1 MRKVFLHAEVLYQ
14 FIHFLFC
21 ETYVSIKALGVDSR
35 LVQAVSELGFTQP
48 TAIQEKAIPLLLQ
61 GDRDLIGLAQ
71 TGTGKTAAFGLP
83 LISAVMDGKTQG
95 LVICPTRELCL
106 QITKELTSYAK
117 YLNGVNVVA
126 VYGGADIRT
135 QVSAL
140 KRGAHIIVG
149 TPGRL
154 IDHINRKTIPLEK
167 IGRVVLDEAD
177 QMLDM
182 GFQEDIDEILKFTP
196 KDKKVWLF
204 SATMQPKIEKIAHTY
219 MHNPLQITVGSR
231 NSGAT
236 NIEHQY
242 CIVRGAD
249 VYSAV
254 RRFIDLYPDM
264 FGIVF
269 CRTKRDTQEMS
280 SQLIS
285 AGYSSDA
292 LHGDLSQPQRDA
304 VMKKFRDKKIQ
315 VLIATDVAARGIDVD
330 GVTHVLH
337 CNLPDD
343 IENYTHRS
351 GRTARAG
358 KSGVS
363 IIITTSSRKIKM
375 IEQQLGITIKSI
387 QVPTGDQLCQKQLHH
402 FSQKLID
409 TPVNDIIKPYL
420 QGIQESLNLLSK
432 EEIIERIFSL
442 NCSEMLTHYQKSPNL
457 NSTSTGYDSYRERDT
472 RSSRSG
478 TGRRSNSDNTGLPT
492 SRYNGS
498 NRDEAR
504 LFINVG
510 KIDQMNKESLIKFI
524 TTTSSVDGNCVS
536 RVSMQNTRSFFTVDD
551 NKKAQAIVRTLKETM
566 LKGRRIQIE
575 FEPVR

>member
-1 MRKVFLHAEVLYQ
+1 M
-14 FIHFLFC
+14 
-21 ETYVSIKALGVDSR
+21 SIQALGVDER
-35 LVQAVSELGFTQP
+35 LVKAVSELGFTQP
-48 TAIQEKAIPLLLQ
+48 TAIQEKAIPLLLK

-117 YLNGVNVVA
+117 HVSGVNVVA

-135 QVSAL
+135 QVAAIR
-140 KRGAHIIVG
+140 RGAHIIVG

-154 IDHINRKTIPLEK
+154 IDHIKRRTITLEK

-182 GFQEDIDEILKFTP
+182 GFQEDIDEILQSTP
-196 KDKKVWLF
+196 SDKKVWLF

-219 MHNPLQITVGSR
+219 MNNPLQITVGSR
-231 NSGAT
+231 NSGAR

-242 CIVRGAD
+242 CVVRGAD
-249 VYSAV
+249 IYNAV

-280 SQLIS
+280 SQLIA

-363 IIITTSSRKIKM
+363 IIIGSSLRKIKM
-375 IEQQLGITIKSI
+375 IEQQLGITVKAI
-387 QVPTGDQLCQKQLHH
+387 QVPTGDQLCQKQLDH
-402 FSQKLID
+402 FSQKLIA
-409 TPVNDIIKPYL
+409 TPVDEIIKPYL
-420 QGIQESLNLLSK
+420 SAVQESLVALTK
-432 EEIIERIFSL
+432 EEIIERIFAL
-442 NCSEMLTHYQKSPNL
+442 HCTEMLVHYKKSPNL
-457 NSTSTGYDSYRERDT
+457 NSSANSYDSSRGRDG
-472 RSSRSG
+472 RGDRYG
-478 TGRRSNSDNTGLPT
+478 RGDRDRRSNSDSSA
-492 SRYNGS
+492 SRFS
-498 NRDEAR
+498 NNNKDEAR

-510 KIDQMNKESLIKFI
+510 KIDYMNKESLIKFI
-524 TTTSSVDGNCVS
+524 TSTSAVDGSCVS
-536 RVSMQNTRSFFTVDD
+536 RVSMQNTRSFFTVED
-551 NKKAQAIVRTLKETM
+551 NKKAQAIVRTLKSTM
-566 LKGRRIQIE
+566 LKGRRIQVE
-575 FEPVR
+575 FEPGR

>member
-1 MRKVFLHAEVLYQ
+1 M
-14 FIHFLFC
+14 
-21 ETYVSIKALGVDSR
+21 SIQALGVDER
-35 LVQAVSELGFTQP
+35 IVKAVSELGFTQP

-106 QITKELTSYAK
+106 QITKELTAYSK
-117 YLNGVNVVA
+117 YIDGMNVVA
-126 VYGGADIRT
+126 VYGGADIRS
-135 QVSAL
+135 QISAL
-140 KRGAHIIVG
+140 RRGAHIIVG

-154 IDHINRKTIPLEK
+154 IDHINRGTINLDR

-182 GFQEDIDEILKFTP
+182 GFQEDIDEILKSTP
-196 KDKKVWLF
+196 KEKRVWLF

-231 NSGAT
+231 NSGAK

-242 CIVRGAD
+242 CIVRNAD
-249 VYSAV
+249 IQNAV

-269 CRTKRDTQEMS
+269 CRTKRDAQEMS
-280 SQLIS
+280 AQLIN
-285 AGYSSDA
+285 AGYNSDA

-304 VMKKFRDKKIQ
+304 VMKKFRDKKVQ
-315 VLIATDVAARGIDVD
+315 VLVATDVAARGIDVD

-358 KSGVS
+358 RSGVS
-363 IIITTSSRKIKM
+363 IIIGTSLRKIKF
-375 IEQQLGITIKSI
+375 IEQQLGVTVKPV
-387 QVPTGDQLCQKQLHH
+387 QVPNGDQLCQKQLEH
-402 FSQKLID
+402 FSQKLIEAPID
-409 TPVNDIIKPYL
+409 ELVQSYMPTMQASL
-420 QGIQESLNLLSK
+420 QSLSK
-432 EEIIERIFSL
+432 EELIEKIFSL
-442 NCSEMLTHYQKSPNL
+442 NCGQMLQHYKKSPNL
-457 NSTSTGYDSYRERDT
+457 NTAPRSSESYRDKERDGG
-472 RSSRSG
+472 RSSRK
-478 TGRRSNSDNTGLPT
+478 GRFDNEAVS
-492 SRYNGS
+492 SRFNGS
-498 NRDEAR
+498 SRDESR

-510 KIDQMNKESLIKFI
+510 KIDSMTKESLIKFI
-524 TTTSSVDGNCVS
+524 ATTSSVDGSCVS
-536 RVSMQNTRSFFTVDD
+536 RISMQNTRSFFTVEDSR
-551 NKKAQAIVRTLKETM
+551 KAQAIVRSLKDSTLR
-566 LKGRRIQIE
+566 GRRIHVE
-575 FEPVR
+575 FEPIR

>member
-1 MRKVFLHAEVLYQ
+1 M
-14 FIHFLFC
+14 
-21 ETYVSIKALGVDSR
+21 SIQALGVDER
-35 LVQAVSELGFTQP
+35 LVKAVSELGFTQP

-83 LISAVMDGKTQG
+83 LISAVMDGKSQG

-106 QITKELTSYAK
+106 QITKELTAYSK
-117 YLNGVNVVA
+117 YIPGFNVVA

-135 QVSAL
+135 QVAAIR
-140 KRGAHIIVG
+140 RGAHIIVG

-154 IDHINRKTIPLEK
+154 IDHINRKTIVLDK
-167 IGRVVLDEAD
+167 ISRVVLDEAD

-182 GFQEDIDEILKFTP
+182 GFQEDIDEILKSTP

-219 MHNPLQITVGSR
+219 MHNPLQITVGQK

-242 CIVRGAD
+242 CIVRIPDIQNAI
-249 VYSAV
+249 

-269 CRTKRDTQEMS
+269 CRTKRDAQEMS
-280 SQLIS
+280 AQLIS
-285 AGYSSDA
+285 AGYNSDA

-315 VLIATDVAARGIDVD
+315 VLVATDVAARGIDVD

-363 IIITTSSRKIKM
+363 IIIGSSLRKIKF
-375 IEQQLGITIKSI
+375 IEQQLGITVKPV
-387 QVPTGDQLCQKQLHH
+387 QVPTGDQLCQKQLEH
-402 FSQKLID
+402 FSQKLIE
-409 TPVNDIIKPYL
+409 TPVNAIIKPYVSV
-420 QGIQESLNLLSK
+420 IQESLNTLSK
-432 EEIIERIFSL
+432 EEIIEKIVSL
-442 NCSEMLTHYQKSPNL
+442 NCGEMLQHYKKASDL
-457 NSTSTGYDSYRERDT
+457 NSSLSRDSHRDGYRDA
-472 RSSRSG
+472 RSDRSG
-478 TGRRSNSDNTGLPT
+478 GRRSNADNASSG
-492 SRYNGS
+492 RFS
-498 NRDEAR
+498 NSSRDEAR

-510 KIDQMNKESLIKFI
+510 KIDSMTKESLIKFI
-524 TTTSSVDGNCVS
+524 ANTSAVDGSCVS
-536 RVSMQNTRSFFTVDD
+536 RISMQNTRSFFTVEDS
-551 NKKAQAIVRTLKETM
+551 KKAQAIVRSLKDSTLR
-566 LKGRRIQIE
+566 GRRIHIE
-575 FEPVR
+575 YEPGR

>member
-1 MRKVFLHAEVLYQ
+1 M
-14 FIHFLFC
+14 
-21 ETYVSIKALGVDSR
+21 SIQALGVDER
-35 LVQAVSELGFTQP
+35 LVKAVSELGFTQP
-48 TAIQEKAIPLLLQ
+48 TAIQEKAIPLLLK

-106 QITKELTSYAK
+106 QITKELTSYSK
-117 YLNGVNVVA
+117 YAGGVNVVA

-135 QVSAL
+135 QVAAIR
-140 KRGAHIIVG
+140 RGAHIIVG

-154 IDHINRKTIPLEK
+154 IDHINRKTITLEK

-182 GFQEDIDEILKFTP
+182 GFQEDIDEILKSTP
-196 KDKKVWLF
+196 SDKKIWLF

-219 MHNPLQITVGSR
+219 MSNPLEITVGSR

-242 CIVRGAD
+242 CIVRNAD

-280 SQLIS
+280 SQLIQ
-285 AGYSSDA
+285 AGYNSDA

-363 IIITTSSRKIKM
+363 IIIGTSLRKIKF
-375 IEQQLGITIKSI
+375 IEQQLGITVKPV
-387 QVPTGDQLCQKQLHH
+387 QVPTGDQLCQKQLDH
-402 FSQKLID
+402 FSQKLIE
-409 TPVNDIIKPYL
+409 TPVDDLVKPYL
-420 QGIQESLNLLSK
+420 ASVQQSLSSLSK
-432 EEIIERIFSL
+432 EELIERIFSL
-442 NCSEMLTHYQKSPNL
+442 NCSEMLSHYKKSPNL
-457 NSTSTGYDSYRERDT
+457 NSSATSYDSYRDRDGGN
-472 RSSRSG
+472 R
-478 TGRRSNSDNTGLPT
+478 GRRSNFDNASN
-492 SRYNGS
+492 SRFKNS

-510 KIDQMNKESLIKFI
+510 KIDYMNKESLIKFI
-524 TTTSSVDGNCVS
+524 TTTSAVDGSCVS
-536 RVSMQNTRSFFTVDD
+536 RVSMQNTRSFFTVEDS
-551 NKKAQAIVRTLKETM
+551 KKAQTIVKTLKDTT

-575 FEPVR
+575 FEPSR

>member
-1 MRKVFLHAEVLYQ
+1 M
-14 FIHFLFC
+14 
-21 ETYVSIKALGVDSR
+21 SIQILGVDER
-35 LVQAVSELGFTQP
+35 IVKAVSELGFTQP

-106 QITKELTSYAK
+106 QITKELTAYSK
-117 YLNGVNVVA
+117 YIPGFNVVA

-135 QVSAL
+135 QVAAIR
-140 KRGAHIIVG
+140 RGAHIIVG

-154 IDHINRKTIPLEK
+154 IDHINRGTITLEK
-167 IGRVVLDEAD
+167 ISRVVLDEAD

-196 KDKKVWLF
+196 QDKKTWLF

-219 MHNPLQITVGSR
+219 MHNPLQITVGQK
-231 NSGAT
+231 NSGAK

-242 CIVRGAD
+242 CLVRNAD
-249 VYSAV
+249 VQSAV

-280 SQLIS
+280 AELIN
-285 AGYSSDA
+285 AGYNSDA

-315 VLIATDVAARGIDVD
+315 VLVATDVAARGIDVD

-358 KSGVS
+358 RSGVS
-363 IIITTSSRKIKM
+363 IIIGTSLRKIKF
-375 IEQQLGITIKSI
+375 IEQQLGITVKPV
-387 QVPTGDQLCQKQLHH
+387 QVPTGDLLCQKQLEH
-402 FSQKLID
+402 FSQKLIE
-409 TPVNDIIKPYL
+409 TPVNEVIKPYVSV
-420 QGIQESLNLLSK
+420 IQESLGALSK
-432 EEIIERIFSL
+432 EEIIEKVVSL
-442 NCSEMLTHYQKSPNL
+442 NCGEMLQHYKKASDL
-457 NSTSTGYDSYRERDT
+457 NSSASRQDFSRD
-472 RSSRSG
+472 RDGRSG
-478 TGRRSNSDNTGLPT
+478 RDSRGRRSNSDYAPSSG
-492 SRYNGS
+492 RFNGS
-498 NRDEAR
+498 SRDEAR

-510 KIDQMNKESLIKFI
+510 KIDSMTKESLIKFI
-524 TTTSSVDGNCVS
+524 ANTSAVDGSCVS
-536 RVSMQNTRSFFTVDD
+536 RISMQNTRSFFTVEDSR
-551 NKKAQAIVRTLKETM
+551 KAQAIVKSLKDST
-566 LKGRRIQIE
+566 LKGRRIHVE
-575 FEPVR
+575 YEPSR

>member
-1 MRKVFLHAEVLYQ
+1 M
-14 FIHFLFC
+14 
-21 ETYVSIKALGVDSR
+21 SIQALGVDSR
-35 LVQAVSELGFTQP
+35 IVKAVSELGFTQP

-106 QITKELTSYAK
+106 QITKELTAYSK
-117 YLNGVNVVA
+117 YIDGFSVVA

-135 QVSAL
+135 QVRDI
-140 KRGAHIIVG
+140 KRGVNIIVG

-154 IDHINRKTIPLEK
+154 IDHINRRTITLDR
-167 IGRVVLDEAD
+167 ISRVVLDEAD

-182 GFQEDIDEILKFTP
+182 GFQEDIDEILKSTP
-196 KDKKVWLF
+196 RDKKVWLF
-204 SATMQPKIEKIAHTY
+204 SATMQPKIEKIARTY
-219 MHNPLQITVGSR
+219 MSNPLEITVGSK
-231 NSGAT
+231 NSGAK
-236 NIEHQY
+236 NLEHQY
-242 CIVRGAD
+242 CLVKNAD
-249 VYSAV
+249 IYSAI

-269 CRTKRDTQEMS
+269 CRTKRDAQEMS
-280 SQLIS
+280 SQLLN
-285 AGYSSDA
+285 AGYNSDA

-315 VLIATDVAARGIDVD
+315 VLVATDVAARGIDVD
-330 GVTHVLH
+330 SVTHVLH

-363 IIITTSSRKIKM
+363 IIIGTSLRKIKF
-375 IEQQLGITIKSI
+375 IEQQLGITVKPI
-387 QVPTGDQLCQKQLHH
+387 QVPTGDQLCQKQLEY
-402 FSQKLID
+402 FSQKIVN
-409 TPVNDIIKPYL
+409 TPVDELVKPYIT
-420 QGIQESLNLLSK
+420 GVQESLKDLSK
-432 EEIIERIFSL
+432 EELIERMLTL
-442 NCSEMLTHYQKSPNL
+442 NCSEMLRHYKQSNNL
-457 NSTSTGYDSYRERDT
+457 NVSFD
-472 RSSRSG
+472 SSRDRDRGGRDSSG
-478 TGRRSNSDNTGLPT
+478 RGRSNSSS
-492 SRYNGS
+492 SRFSDSGSSSRGRYGNGAG
-498 NRDEAR
+498 NGNGNDEAR

-510 KIDQMNKESLIKFI
+510 KMDRMNKDSLIDFI
-524 TTTSSVDGNCVS
+524 AKSASVDGSCVS
-536 RVSMQNTRSFFTVDD
+536 RISMQNTRSFFTVEDSR
-551 NKKAQAIVRTLKETM
+551 KAQAIVRSLKDSTH
-566 LKGRRIQIE
+566 KGRRIQVE

>member
-1 MRKVFLHAEVLYQ
+1 MS
-14 FIHFLFC
+14 IH
-21 ETYVSIKALGVDSR
+21 ALGVDER
-35 LVQAVSELGFTQP
+35 IVKAVSELGFTQP

-106 QITKELTSYAK
+106 QITKELTAYSK
-117 YLNGVNVVA
+117 YIPGFSVVA

-135 QVSAL
+135 QIAAI

-154 IDHINRKTIPLEK
+154 IDHINRRTINLEK
-167 IGRVVLDEAD
+167 MSRVVLDEAD

-182 GFQEDIDEILKFTP
+182 GFQEDIDEILKSTP
-196 KDKKVWLF
+196 KEKKVWLF

-219 MHNPLQITVGSR
+219 MNNPLHITVGQK

-242 CIVRGAD
+242 CIVRIVD
-249 VYSAV
+249 IQSAI

-269 CRTKRDTQEMS
+269 CRTKRDAQEMS
-280 SQLIS
+280 AQLIS
-285 AGYSSDA
+285 AGYNSDA

-315 VLIATDVAARGIDVD
+315 VLVATDVAARGIDVD

-363 IIITTSSRKIKM
+363 IIIGSSLRKIKF
-375 IEQQLGITIKSI
+375 IEQQLGITVKPV
-387 QVPTGDQLCQKQLHH
+387 QVPTGDTLCQKQLEH
-402 FSQKLID
+402 FSQKLIE
-409 TPVNDIIKPYL
+409 TPVNEFIKPFVSV
-420 QGIQESLNLLSK
+420 IQESLSALSK
-432 EEIIERIFSL
+432 EEIIEKIVSL
-442 NCSEMLTHYQKSPNL
+442 NCGEMLQHYKKALDL
-457 NSTSTGYDSYRERDT
+457 NSSASRGDFSRDRDSRDV
-472 RSSRSG
+472 RGGRDSR
-478 TGRRSNSDNTGLPT
+478 GRRSNDYSSSSN
-492 SRYNGS
+492 SRPS
-498 NRDEAR
+498 NSSRDESR

-510 KIDQMNKESLIKFI
+510 KIDSMTKESLIKFI
-524 TTTSSVDGNCVS
+524 ANTSAVDGSCVS
-536 RVSMQNTRSFFTVDD
+536 RISMQNTRSFFTVEDSR
-551 NKKAQAIVRTLKETM
+551 KAQAIVRSLKDFT
-566 LKGRRIQIE
+566 LKGRRIHIE
-575 FEPVR
+575 FEPTR